1 MSAILGNNPGK
12 ESLEQ
17 AAEEAAE
24 EAGVP
29 VLVMYILDLARPQ
42 FPKVNNG
49 ELLELSQRAIRFAN
63 TPSSERT
70 HKVPGMKG
78 RYSLCDDK
86 AGAELSGT
94 VLNGEPTE
102 DQIIEFITH
111 AKECDPCHG
120 NFIHLVWMT
129 TGD

>member
-1 MSAILGNNPGK
+1 MSAILGNNRGT
-12 ESLEQ
+12 EFLEHAAEQ
-17 AAEEAAE
+17 AE
-24 EAGVP
+24 VP
-29 VLVMYILDLARPQ
+29 VLAMHILELASPQ
-42 FPKVNNG
+42 FPKLNNG
-49 ELLELSQRAIRFAN
+49 ELLELSQRAIRFAR
-63 TPSSERT
+63 TPSGERT
-70 HKVPGMKG
+70 HKVPGMSG

-86 AGAELSGT
+86 AGAELSKV